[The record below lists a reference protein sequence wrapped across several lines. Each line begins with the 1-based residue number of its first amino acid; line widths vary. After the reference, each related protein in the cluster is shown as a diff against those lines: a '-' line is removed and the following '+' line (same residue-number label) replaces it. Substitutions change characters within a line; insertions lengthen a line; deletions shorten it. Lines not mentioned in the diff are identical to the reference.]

1 MTQLRSVI
9 DVPIAMLVNLSLSQ
23 GTVPDA
29 MKLAKVVPIYKAKS
43 KEIFTNYRPISL
55 LSNISKIMEKVVH
68 KRLYSFLM
76 KHDILYRNQF
86 GFRSKHSTVDA
97 VTKFTSDVLK
107 SLDRKQHCLGVFLD
121 LSKAFDTINQKIL
134 LQKLAHYGIRGNA
147 LNWFESYLAD
157 RQQYVCYKGIKS
169 ETCSVQY
176 GVPQGSVLGPIL
188 FILYTNDI
196 PHSITHGQT
205 VLFADDTTVY
215 YRGHDWQQLYER
227 AKNDLLCLSD
237 WFRANKLSVNASKTK
252 YMMFSGSNTANYRD
266 TLSINGV
273 ELEQVNYIKFLGLV
287 IDDKL
292 QWHHHI
298 EHCRKKVSSGIYA
311 MNSVKNIVTCEHL
324 RILYFSLVHPYLLYG
339 ISIWGNTYM
348 KYTRKLVI
356 LQKKAIRAMN
366 KASYNESSSPLFAKS
381 RVLKFQDLQNLQI
394 CRLMYD
400 TAHGYLPDS
409 VTSLFDYQLT
419 GTYPIT
425 RHRNDPRLPNVKSD
439 LARRSVLYRGPLLW
453 LNMDLNLK
461 TAPSTNQFKVRYINT
476 VINTY

>member
-1 MTQLRSVI
+1 MTIGVYDLVRLIRYWNCVRTRRALVMMDSIRSVI
-9 DVPIAMLVNLSLSQ
+9 YVPIAILVNLSLSQ

-76 KHDILYRNQF
+76 THDILYRNQF

-107 SLDRKQHCLGVFLD
+107 SLDMKQHCLGVFLD
-121 LSKAFDTINQKIL
+121 LSKAFDTINQNIL

-196 PHSITHGQT
+196 PYSITHGQT

-215 YRGHDWQQLYER
+215 YRGNWQQLYER
-227 AKNDLLCLSD
+227 AKNDLLCFSD

-252 YMMFSGSNTANYRD
+252 YMMFSGSNTANDRD

-273 ELEQVNYIKFLGLV
+273 ELEQVNYIKM
-287 IDDKL
+287 
-292 QWHHHI
+292 QWRHHI

-311 MNSVKNIVTCEHL
+311 MNNVKNIVTCEHL
-324 RILYFSLVHPYLLYG
+324 IILYFSLVHPYLLYG

-356 LQKKAIRAMN
+356 LQT
-366 KASYNESSSPLFAKS
+366 KS
-381 RVLKFQDLQNLQI
+381 N
-394 CRLMYD
+394 
-400 TAHGYLPDS
+400 
-409 VTSLFDYQLT
+409 T
-419 GTYPIT
+419 G
-425 RHRNDPRLPNVKSD
+425 DE
-439 LARRSVLYRGPLLW
+439 
-453 LNMDLNLK
+453 
-461 TAPSTNQFKVRYINT
+461 
-476 VINTY
+476 